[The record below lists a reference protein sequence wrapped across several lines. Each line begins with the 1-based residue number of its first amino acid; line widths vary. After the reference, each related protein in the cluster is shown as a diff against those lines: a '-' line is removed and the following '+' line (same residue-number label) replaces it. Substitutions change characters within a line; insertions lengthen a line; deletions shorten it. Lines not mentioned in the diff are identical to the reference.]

1 MKVVAGLLFIF
12 LITAQQVVD
21 TSPKISRKT
30 VVDSDD
36 IGCETYQEERCRDGK
51 ARDSDGRLCFWSPS
65 NNRCSPAPVP
75 GRAKIYKRFKLFK
88 IYHLLV
94 TESGNQM
101 SKESEAVL
109 YFVIVILIGFILQ
122 IVQIF

>member
-12 LITAQQVVD
+12 LISAQQVVD

-30 VVDSDD
+30 IVDSDD
-36 IGCETYQEERCRDGK
+36 IGCETYQEEQCRDRK

-65 NNRCSPAPVP
+65 NNRCSPAP

-109 YFVIVILIGFILQ
+109 YLVIVILIGFILQ
-122 IVQIF
+122 IMQIF